1 MSPPGHKLT
10 DAEGALLDEI
20 TILARSE
27 GPEVPIKDLE
37 LRLEDRGFSD
47 IQTRRALMSLLRR
60 GQVSLSGAKRV
71 SWRGAG
77 PNGHPH

>member
-20 TILARSE
+20 AILARRE

-37 LRLEDRGFSD
+37 LRLEDRGFTD

-60 GQVSLSGAKRV
+60 GQVSLSGANRV

-77 PNGHPH
+77 PNGHAH

>member
-37 LRLEDRGFSD
+37 LRLEDRGFTD

-77 PNGHPH
+77 PNGRPH

>member
-20 TILARSE
+20 AILARSE

-77 PNGHPH
+77 PNGRPH

>member
-20 TILARSE
+20 AILARSE
-27 GPEVPIKDLE
+27 GPQVPIKDLE

-47 IQTRRALMSLLRR
+47 MQTRRALMSLLRR
-60 GQVSLSGAKRV
+60 GQVSLVGAKRV
-71 SWRGAG
+71 TWRGTGAEAR
-77 PNGHPH
+77 PH